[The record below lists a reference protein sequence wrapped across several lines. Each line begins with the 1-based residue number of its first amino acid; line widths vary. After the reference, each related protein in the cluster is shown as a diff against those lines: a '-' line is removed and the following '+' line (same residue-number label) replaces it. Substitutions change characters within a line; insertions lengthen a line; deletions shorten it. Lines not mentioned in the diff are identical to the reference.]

1 MPPAYSVLCTCTYV
15 QYRKT
20 GQACA
25 HVKDYMI
32 TFVGG
37 GALGANVL

>member
-1 MPPAYSVLCTCTYV
+1 MCNIERLGRRVHMT
-15 QYRKT
+15 
-20 GQACA
+20 
-25 HVKDYMI
+25 VKDYMI